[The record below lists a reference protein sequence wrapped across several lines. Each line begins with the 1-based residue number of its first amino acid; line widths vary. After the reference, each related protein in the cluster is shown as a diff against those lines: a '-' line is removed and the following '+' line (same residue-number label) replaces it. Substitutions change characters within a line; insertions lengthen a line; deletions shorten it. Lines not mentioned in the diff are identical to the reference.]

1 MTESKSSTTPSD
13 NDPMIGQYI
22 DERYRIESLLG
33 KGGSAAVYKAFDEK
47 VGRMVA
53 IKLPKNAGAFAEE
66 SKESFEREATRYIRL
81 QHPNTLRLFDYGQT
95 KSGQTFIVTELLE
108 GETLTERLDRLKSQ
122 GQNGIGAKQT
132 LMLLKDI
139 ASALSEAHAVGLVH
153 RDLKPSNIFLQTLG
167 GQEVIKVIDFGIA
180 KDLQEATM
188 TGSSSLWGTP
198 LYMSPE
204 QAHGRS
210 VDARSDLYTL
220 GVIGFECLTGQTPFS
235 GSTPYAIL
243 MQHID
248 SAPPTLREAGL
259 TTPLPQGFEAM
270 INRLM
275 EKDPADRT
283 KSSDALIAEIQIIEE
298 LWASLRMTGTSLTMQ
313 AVGSPKKP
321 YLIAGMAVSGL
332 AIIGILFMS
341 SNEPTGSTSVAVE
354 DSELSKRRVTT
365 AGMPPKKPVLPPKTT
380 AKPVP
385 AKPTGDREP
394 TAQKNTTI
402 KLETRPSN
410 ALVTLDGKSL
420 GHTPLNTVVTG
431 SQRTRKLTLKLP
443 RHQTKTLSLVPGT
456 VLLSEVLRLNP
467 LVNNKTKTKTKKRK
481 SPFKIKAQ

>member
-1 MTESKSSTTPSD
+1 MTEAQTKSTEQKR
-13 NDPMIGQYI
+13 DPMIGLYI

-95 KSGQTFIVTELLE
+95 DGGQTYIVTELLE
-108 GETLTERLDRLKSQ
+108 GETLTERLDRLKAQ
-122 GQNGIGAKQT
+122 GQYGIGAKQT

-153 RDLKPSNIFLQTLG
+153 RDLKPSNIFLQSLG
-167 GQEVIKVIDFGIA
+167 GQEVVKVIDFGIA
-180 KDLQEATM
+180 KDVQEATM

-248 SAPPTLREAGL
+248 STPPTLVEAGL

-298 LWASLRMTGTSLTMQ
+298 LWASLRMTGTSMNMQTVQSSKPHYVIGVIVGLGLIVLAYVLT
-313 AVGSPKKP
+313 
-321 YLIAGMAVSGL
+321 
-332 AIIGILFMS
+332 S
-341 SNEPTGSTSVAVE
+341 SNVTSRQTPVDGEDQSASKIVRPLPKQPT
-354 DSELSKRRVTT
+354 
-365 AGMPPKKPVLPPKTT
+365 P
-380 AKPVP
+380 
-385 AKPTGDREP
+385 KPTL
-394 TAQKNTTI
+394 TAEVTDKVKPPIKEVKLSADIADAAQIKTMI
-402 KLETRPSN
+402 KLNTRPSG
-410 ALVTLDGKSL
+410 ALVKLNGKPL
-420 GHTPLNTVVTG
+420 GRTPLSAKVQT
-431 SQRTRKLTLKLP
+431 SQTTRRLSIELRGYQKQNLTLPSEATIMDKSIRLRP
-443 RHQTKTLSLVPGT
+443 VSKKKT
-456 VLLSEVLRLNP
+456 
-467 LVNNKTKTKTKKRK
+467 
-481 SPFKIKAQ
+481 PFKVKAQ

>member
-1 MTESKSSTTPSD
+1 MTEAQTKSTEQKH
-13 NDPMIGQYI
+13 DPMIGLHI
-22 DERYRIESLLG
+22 DGRYRIESLLG

-95 KSGQTFIVTELLE
+95 DDGQTYIVTELLE
-108 GETLTERLDRLKSQ
+108 GETLTERLDRLKAQ

-139 ASALSEAHAVGLVH
+139 ASALSEAHGVGLVH
-153 RDLKPSNIFLQTLG
+153 RDLKPSNIFLQSLG
-167 GQEVIKVIDFGIA
+167 GQEVVKVIDFGIA
-180 KDLQEATM
+180 KDVQEATM

-248 SAPPTLREAGL
+248 STPPTLVEAGL

-298 LWASLRMTGTSLTMQ
+298 LWASLRMTGTSMNMQ
-313 AVGSPKKP
+313 AVQTAKLP
-321 YLIAGMAVSGL
+321 Y
-332 AIIGILFMS
+332 IIGALVLVGLMS
-341 SNEPTGSTSVAVE
+341 FTYVFTAQKSSIERAAKVDASEPAKTTQKRLPKIAETTPRLVPDAQNKVKSSADSKIVRGKTSVDEQPKTIIKISTRPSGASVSLNGKTLGRTPLSAEVE
-354 DSELSKRRVTT
+354 TSQTTRRLSIELRGYHKQKLVLKP
-365 AGMPPKKPVLPPKTT
+365 GMTSVNKSLRLRPIPPKKTP
-380 AKPVP
+380 
-385 AKPTGDREP
+385 
-394 TAQKNTTI
+394 I
-402 KLETRPSN
+402 KL
-410 ALVTLDGKSL
+410 
-420 GHTPLNTVVTG
+420 
-431 SQRTRKLTLKLP
+431 
-443 RHQTKTLSLVPGT
+443 
-456 VLLSEVLRLNP
+456 
-467 LVNNKTKTKTKKRK
+467 
-481 SPFKIKAQ
+481 KAQ

>member
-1 MTESKSSTTPSD
+1 MNKREPSLAD
-13 NDPMIGQYI
+13 HKQDPLSGTYI
-22 DERYRIESLLG
+22 EGRYRIESLLG

-66 SKESFEREATRYIRL
+66 SKESFEKEATRYIRL

-95 KSGQTFIVTELLE
+95 DSGQTFIVTELLE
-108 GETLTERLDRLKSQ
+108 GETLTERLDRLKAQ

-139 ASALSEAHAVGLVH
+139 ASALSEAHAIGLVH
-153 RDLKPSNIFLQTLG
+153 RDLKPSNIFLQRLG
-167 GQEVIKVIDFGIA
+167 GQEVVKVIDFGIA

-248 SAPPTLREAGL
+248 STPPTLAEAGL
-259 TTPLPQGFEAM
+259 TTPLPQGFEGM

-275 EKDPADRT
+275 EKDPVDRT

-298 LWASLRMTGTSLTMQ
+298 LWASLRMTGTSLNMQ
-313 AVGSPKKP
+313 TVPSSKLPYTIGALAVVGLLVFTYGLTTQNTATKEPGKTSPSEIEKTSQKP
-321 YLIAGMAVSGL
+321 LPKVMETAPKRVLNDQNKVKAAANPDIVRDKMNVDEPPKTIINVSTRPSGASVSL
-332 AIIGILFMS
+332 NGNTLGRTPLRAEVDQTKTTRRISIEMRGYQRQTLVLKPEVS
-341 SNEPTGSTSVAVE
+341 SVNKNLRLLPI
-354 DSELSKRRVTT
+354 
-365 AGMPPKKPVLPPKTT
+365 PPKKK
-380 AKPVP
+380 
-385 AKPTGDREP
+385 
-394 TAQKNTTI
+394 
-402 KLETRPSN
+402 
-410 ALVTLDGKSL
+410 
-420 GHTPLNTVVTG
+420 
-431 SQRTRKLTLKLP
+431 
-443 RHQTKTLSLVPGT
+443 
-456 VLLSEVLRLNP
+456 
-467 LVNNKTKTKTKKRK
+467 
-481 SPFKIKAQ
+481 PFKIKAQ

>member
-1 MTESKSSTTPSD
+1 MNESELVVTDHKQ
-13 NDPMIGQYI
+13 DPLSGTYI
-22 DERYRIESLLG
+22 EGRYRIESLLG

-66 SKESFEREATRYIRL
+66 SKESFEKEATRYIRL

-95 KSGQTFIVTELLE
+95 DSGQTFIVTELLE

-122 GQNGIGAKQT
+122 GQKGIGAKQT

-167 GQEVIKVIDFGIA
+167 GQEVVKVIDFGIA
-180 KDLQEATM
+180 KDVQEATM

-220 GVIGFECLTGQTPFS
+220 GVIAFECLTGQTPFS

-248 SAPPTLREAGL
+248 SAPPTLTEAGL

-275 EKDPADRT
+275 EKDPVDRT

-298 LWASLRMTGTSLTMQ
+298 LWASLRMTGTSMHMQ
-313 AVGSPKKP
+313 GVNAPKKP
-321 YLIAGMAVSGL
+321 YA
-332 AIIGILFMS
+332 IGIL
-341 SNEPTGSTSVAVE
+341 AVVG
-354 DSELSKRRVTT
+354 L
-365 AGMPPKKPVLPPKTT
+365 
-380 AKPVP
+380 
-385 AKPTGDREP
+385 
-394 TAQKNTTI
+394 
-402 KLETRPSN
+402 
-410 ALVTLDGKSL
+410 ALIGY
-420 GHTPLNTVVTG
+420 
-431 SQRTRKLTLKLP
+431 
-443 RHQTKTLSLVPGT
+443 
-456 VLLSEVLRLNP
+456 
-467 LVNNKTKTKTKKRK
+467 
-481 SPFKIKAQ
+481 